1 MFCTKCGSPLH
12 EGQKFCGQCGA
23 PVGAVP
29 EPPAAH
35 EAHKLDTGTGRK
47 LAIAAFALSGLSIL
61 LSLIFAPL
69 VYDAFSKMEI
79 SMSDR
84 DWVFAIVT
92 IFIYLL
98 IKLAGVMLDAL
109 ASVSWYILPS
119 LVLSMT
125 GIAFGINS
133 RVHYKVKSFG
143 IAPILLPSL
152 ALLLQL
158 VVVAVC
164 FGADPTIPIV

>member
-1 MFCTKCGSPLH
+1 
-12 EGQKFCGQCGA
+12 
-23 PVGAVP
+23 
-29 EPPAAH
+29 
-35 EAHKLDTGTGRK
+35 
-47 LAIAAFALSGLSIL
+47 
-61 LSLIFAPL
+61 
-69 VYDAFSKMEI
+69 
-79 SMSDR
+79 MSDR
-84 DWVFAIVT
+84 DWLFAIVT
-92 IFIYLL
+92 VFIYLL
-98 IKLAGVMLDAL
+98 IKLVGAMLDAL

-119 LVLSMT
+119 LVLSIT